1 MYKCGLTG
9 KVRRLEGEWNNPS
22 LPYGQGKKP
31 QTVPYHFNNR
41 NWIDNSKHIMQFKKS
56 YHLQMYI
63 RCVYQ
68 RQNELHNLYEYIC
81 TFISNFSSLCMAQQ
95 CRDDKKSKIFKLR
108 SSMFIQTS
116 KTTYVRH
123 VQCVMNKLRYLLTT
137 ILNVSFDF

>member
-1 MYKCGLTG
+1 M
-9 KVRRLEGEWNNPS
+9 
-22 LPYGQGKKP
+22 KKP
-31 QTVPYHFNNR
+31 SWCGKHFKICRAVSELQNSSSHSNR
-41 NWIDNSKHIMQFKKS
+41 TA
-56 YHLQMYI
+56 LYI

-68 RQNELHNLYEYIC
+68 RQNELHDLYEYIC

-95 CRDDKKSKIFKLR
+95 CRDDTKSKIFKLR